1 MDKSWIDLPTG
12 HREYI
17 DGCMEFIEFAK
28 QDLVEGKIRCPC
40 KNWDT
45 FQRMF
50 ESDGGITSEGSL
62 DNQSGFVGRDNM
74 GGLLRSAFSVNM
86 PPNFPNLEARE
97 DDELIEEPVAYDT
110 GVEYDYSTIEE
121 DVTYKKLLEAS
132 EEKLYE
138 GCINFSKLSFLLHLF
153 HLKCMNHWSI
163 ESFNMLLKLILD
175 AFPQILDFPFSY
187 YYSKKMIKDSGLGYE
202 KIDACPN
209 NCMLYWGEFLEKD
222 KCHVCGTSRWTKT
235 KDRGGVVSDQ
245 GTDTCKK
252 GVPAKVMRYFP
263 LIPRPKRIYMSS
275 ETAEDM
281 RWHDTKRLG
290 EDDKRILRHPSD
302 GLAWKAFDE
311 RHKDFA
317 LDPRSVRLG
326 LASDGFNPYRLMNT
340 TYSTWLM
347 MLIPYNLP
355 PWLCMKPSSFILSTL
370 IPGKSSPGNDIDV
383 YLQPLV
389 HELKL
394 LWTRVEA
401 FDACAGEKFNLRAA
415 LLWTINDFPGYAM
428 LSGLSTKGYNA
439 CPICLDSTPSD
450 RFGSKIYYCSYRKW
464 LLADH
469 PYRCQGAKFCEKFG
483 TNEWGK
489 APSRP
494 SGTDILRQQ
503 EKLKHVY
510 GKSKAPPKKRQREH
524 DDDDDVQDESDFGT
538 KRSILFDLVYWEH
551 NLLRHNL
558 DVMHIEKNV
567 SENILGTLLSM
578 DKSRDSKN
586 DREALEAWRIKSHL
600 WLSTNPNGSEC
611 MTPASYSMSTEEK
624 ERFLNILQKIKVPD
638 GYGSNLSSCVNM
650 KQRKLINLK
659 SHENHVLM
667 QDILPVALRASKATK
682 VIDLLARLSSFFKK
696 LCSTTID
703 PDDLDG
709 LQYGISLTLCDL
721 EKEFLPSFFTIMVH
735 LLIHLVE
742 EVKHGGPVQYRWM
755 YPIERHLSHLKSHGT
770 NKAQPEG
777 SIAEGFLL
785 EETIRFCSRYLQGV
799 KTIFNIPKRMD
810 DDIPN
815 PNDYL
820 FNSGGRVIGKEV
832 SIRLDDKSLKQAHRY
847 ILLHSDEIKGDLDE
861 FLTEKRLMN
870 LQNPV
875 TESDESNWIINQFG
889 GWMQNKVHCI
899 DATNED
905 GKLRKALA
913 GGLHSYGRKL
923 KGYIINGYKFLS
935 TDRDCRLLTQ
945 NSGIMV
951 EADGEA
957 YYGKVKDIYELDYY
971 GDYKVVFFR
980 CHWIDIHRGV
990 RAYPNGGVCVNFSK
1004 LMHSGRL
1011 LQDDPFV
1018 SSSQAKKVFYV
1029 EDEIQKGWLHV
1040 VKNKPR
1046 EVFDLGDS
1054 LPLQTVVGWRG
1065 WDGLQRVEVSGDG
1078 GLSVRQVVLDMVMTK
1093 RTLVAIDEGSSIAA
1107 SKSPKSSDPSTQNW
1121 GPFSPPTLG
1130 VSQTFGTVSQPI
1142 KQPVAAKKP
1151 WLHHNHPCL
1160 GLLPWFQSHN

>member
-12 HREYI
+12 HHEYI

-28 QDLVEGKIRCPC
+28 QDLFEGKIRCPC
-40 KNWDT
+40 KNCKVEKWFSVNEVERHILFKGFYKPYKDWIFHGKGDT

-86 PPNFPNLEARE
+86 PPNCPNLEARE
-97 DDELIEEPVAYDT
+97 DDEWIEEPLAYDT
-110 GVEYDYSTIEE
+110 DVEYDYSTIEE

-175 AFPQILDFPFSY
+175 AFPQILDFPSSY
-187 YYSKKMIKDSGLGYE
+187 YYSKKMIKDLGLGYE

-209 NCMLYWGEFLEKD
+209 NCMLYWGEFLKKD
-222 KCHVCGTSRWTKT
+222 KCHVCGTSRWKKT
-235 KDRGGVVSDQ
+235 KDRGNVVSDQ

-263 LIPRPKRIYMSS
+263 LIPRLKRIYMSS
-275 ETAEDM
+275 STAEDM
-281 RWHDTKRLG
+281 RWHDTERLG
-290 EDDKRILRHPSD
+290 EDDKKILRHPSD

-311 RHKDFA
+311 RHSDFA

-340 TYSTWLM
+340 TYSTWPV

-370 IPGKSSPGNDIDV
+370 IPGKSGPGNDIDV

-394 LWTRVEA
+394 LWTGVEA
-401 FDACAGEKFNLRAA
+401 FDAFAGEKFNLRAA

-450 RFGSKIYYCSYRKW
+450 RFGSKICYCSYRKW
-464 LLADH
+464 LPADH
-469 PYRCQGAKFCEKFG
+469 PYRCQGDKFCEKFG

-503 EKLKHVY
+503 EKVKHVY
-510 GKSKAPPKKRQREH
+510 GKSKAPPKKRQRGH

-538 KRSILFDLVYWEH
+538 KRSIFFDLVYWEH

-578 DKSRDSKN
+578 DKSRDSRN

-600 WLSTNPNGSEC
+600 WLSTNPNGGEC
-611 MTPASYSMSTEEK
+611 MPPASYSMSTEEK
-624 ERFLNILQKIKVPD
+624 ERFLNVLQKIKVPD

-659 SHENHVLM
+659 SHDNHVLM

-709 LQYGISLTLCDL
+709 LQNEIILTLCEL

-742 EVKHGGPVQYRWM
+742 EVKLGGPVQYRWM
-755 YPIERHLSHLKSHGT
+755 YPIERLISYTSKLYSFYLIFHIYHILSTNVLFERYLSHLKSHVT

-861 FLTEKRLMN
+861 FLTEKRQMN

-875 TESDESNWIINQFG
+875 TESDESNWIINEFG
-889 GWMQNKVHCI
+889 GWLQNKVHYI
-899 DATNED
+899 DATTED

-935 TDRDCRLLTQ
+935 TDRDSRLLTQ

-951 EADGEA
+951 EADGDA
-957 YYGKVKDIYELDYY
+957 YYGKVKDIYEFDYY
-971 GDYKVVFFR
+971 GDYKVVLFR
-980 CHWIDIHRGV
+980 CDWVDIHRGV
-990 RAYPNGGVCVNFSK
+990 KAYPNGGVCVNFSK

-1018 SSSQAKKVFYV
+1018 FSSQAKQVFYI

-1046 EVFDLGDS
+1046 DVFDLGDS
-1054 LPLQTVVGWRG
+1054 LP
-1065 WDGLQRVEVSGDG
+1065 VEEEG
-1078 GLSVRQVVLDMVMTK
+1078 GT
-1093 RTLVAIDEGSSIAA
+1093 
-1107 SKSPKSSDPSTQNW
+1107 N
-1121 GPFSPPTLG
+1121 
-1130 VSQTFGTVSQPI
+1130 
-1142 KQPVAAKKP
+1142 
-1151 WLHHNHPCL
+1151 
-1160 GLLPWFQSHN
+1160 

>member
-1 MDKSWIDLPTG
+1 
-12 HREYI
+12 
-17 DGCMEFIEFAK
+17 
-28 QDLVEGKIRCPC
+28 
-40 KNWDT
+40 
-45 FQRMF
+45 
-50 ESDGGITSEGSL
+50 
-62 DNQSGFVGRDNM
+62 
-74 GGLLRSAFSVNM
+74 
-86 PPNFPNLEARE
+86 
-97 DDELIEEPVAYDT
+97 
-110 GVEYDYSTIEE
+110 
-121 DVTYKKLLEAS
+121 
-132 EEKLYE
+132 
-138 GCINFSKLSFLLHLF
+138 
-153 HLKCMNHWSI
+153 
-163 ESFNMLLKLILD
+163 
-175 AFPQILDFPFSY
+175 
-187 YYSKKMIKDSGLGYE
+187 
-202 KIDACPN
+202 
-209 NCMLYWGEFLEKD
+209 
-222 KCHVCGTSRWTKT
+222 
-235 KDRGGVVSDQ
+235 
-245 GTDTCKK
+245 
-252 GVPAKVMRYFP
+252 
-263 LIPRPKRIYMSS
+263 
-275 ETAEDM
+275 M
-281 RWHDTKRLG
+281 RWHDTERLG
-290 EDDKRILRHPSD
+290 ENDKKILRHPSD

-311 RHKDFA
+311 RHRDFA
-317 LDPRSVRLG
+317 LDPRSVRSG

-340 TYSTWLM
+340 TY
-347 MLIPYNLP
+347 
-355 PWLCMKPSSFILSTL
+355 
-370 IPGKSSPGNDIDV
+370 
-383 YLQPLV
+383 
-389 HELKL
+389 
-394 LWTRVEA
+394 RVEA
-401 FDACAGEKFNLRAA
+401 FDAFAGEKFNLRAA

-450 RFGSKIYYCSYRKW
+450 RFGSKICYCSYRKW
-464 LLADH
+464 LPADH

-510 GKSKAPPKKRQREH
+510 GKSKAPPKKRQRRH
-524 DDDDDVQDESDFGT
+524 DDDDDDDVQDESDFGT

-611 MTPASYSMSTEEK
+611 MPLASYSMSTEEK
-624 ERFLNILQKIKVPD
+624 ERFLNVLQKIKVPD

-659 SHENHVLM
+659 SHDNHVLM

-682 VIDLLARLSSFFKK
+682 VIDLLARLSSFLKK

-703 PDDLDG
+703 LDDLDG
-709 LQYGISLTLCDL
+709 LQDKIILSLCDL
-721 EKEFLPSFFTIMVH
+721 EREFLPSFFTIMVH

-742 EVKHGGPVQYRWM
+742 EVKLGGPVQYIWM
-755 YPIERHLSHLKSHGT
+755 YPIERYLSHLKSHLT

-785 EETIRFCSRYLQGV
+785 EETIR
-799 KTIFNIPKRMD
+799 MD

-820 FNSGGRVIGKEV
+820 FNSGGRVIRKDV
-832 SIRLDDKSLKQAHRY
+832 SIRLDDKSLKQSHRY

-861 FLTEKRLMN
+861 FLTEKRQMN

-875 TESDESNWIINQFG
+875 TESDESNWIINEFG
-889 GWMQNKVHCI
+889 GWLQNKLHCI
-899 DATNED
+899 DATTED

-935 TDRDCRLLTQ
+935 TDRDCRRLTQ
-945 NSGIMV
+945 NSGIIV
-951 EADGEA
+951 EADGEE

-971 GDYKVVFFR
+971 GDYKVVLFR
-980 CHWIDIHRGV
+980 CDWVDIHRGV

-1018 SSSQAKKVFYV
+1018 FSSQAKQVFYV
-1029 EDEIQKGWLHV
+1029 EDEIQKGWLHI

-1046 EVFDLGDS
+1046 EMFDLGDS
-1054 LPLQTVVGWRG
+1054 LP
-1065 WDGLQRVEVSGDG
+1065 VEEEG
-1078 GLSVRQVVLDMVMTK
+1078 G
-1093 RTLVAIDEGSSIAA
+1093 A
-1107 SKSPKSSDPSTQNW
+1107 N
-1121 GPFSPPTLG
+1121 
-1130 VSQTFGTVSQPI
+1130 
-1142 KQPVAAKKP
+1142 
-1151 WLHHNHPCL
+1151 
-1160 GLLPWFQSHN
+1160 